1 MGPMLPALVV
11 FFTAGLITGSFAQ
24 YFPLSIFC
32 LLSASAVVS
41 ACLEGRGRIASRDA
55 TILFLSFLAGIVY
68 WSWTVEGTNLDRRT
82 DDEQEMVQEVS
93 GRIVEPV
100 QQAPDRLVMMI
111 QADGPTVGDIPS
123 KRIKLTWR
131 TPERALFQG
140 DRIRFRGKL
149 RAPGG
154 SLNPGGFDYAAYL
167 ERHSVEA
174 VSTVS
179 GPEGVELLESG
190 RGDARWILW
199 NQFDRWRERIRT
211 AAIRTVS
218 QPALGVYLGI
228 ILGDQGY
235 LDPDI
240 RDQFMV
246 TGTVHLLSI
255 SGSHLGLVAI
265 LTFLLVRRMLL
276 LLPATWLLRLSRT
289 TTPTRVAALTT
300 VFPVVFYAC
309 LAGAEL
315 ATIRSLFMILTALLV
330 RWLGYEQRIFHAL
343 ALAAAIML
351 VHDSR
356 AVYDISFQLSFLSV
370 GTIAAWLQLSANNT
384 ETQPVEPPRLQ
395 RALGWAR
402 DTVLISAVI
411 TLVTFPLV
419 AFYFNQLPWLGL
431 LTNLLAV
438 PVMGLVLVPIGLLA
452 GVWELIDGG
461 MLLPW
466 GSSIQVLTD
475 LYIRGLAVAARIPWA
490 EWHVASPSIPMMS
503 LFYVSLMVL
512 WIKPKKVVVR
522 WLAGVCVFAL
532 VLWWGWSPRLSVD
545 GERFRVMFLD
555 VAQGDSTV
563 LELPGGQVV
572 LIDGGPTYERF
583 DMGRGVVGPY
593 LWNRGIRAIDYV
605 IATHPQLDHVGG
617 LAWVLDHFS
626 VGSYWGIG
634 MARDEVFYDRLEKAR
649 LRRGLTEHIAQSG
662 ETIELSP
669 DCRLSIENP
678 PDIGAL
684 LHDRKG
690 GRDLNNRSIVTRL
703 LCGGHTMLFPAD
715 VERDALTRMTVSRRE
730 PVEVLKVP
738 HHGAASSLDAG
749 WVTSLQ
755 PAYAVISVGRH
766 NPYGHPAATVLQVY
780 DEQGIP
786 LWRTD
791 RDGGVWITGGR
802 LGSSLE
808 IHTTRSQR
816 IQPTIPSS
824 VWNAEKSNWERLGQ
838 QWLQRM

>member
-1 MGPMLPALVV
+1 MLPALVLS
-11 FFTAGLITGSFAQ
+11 FTAGLVTGSFVP
-24 YFPLSIFC
+24 YFPLSVLC
-32 LLSASAVVS
+32 WLSAGAILSAW
-41 ACLEGRGRIASRDA
+41 LERCGRITSRDA
-55 TILFLSFLAGIVY
+55 TILFLSFLVGIAY
-68 WSWTVEGTNLDRRT
+68 WSWAVEGTGADRRT
-82 DDEQEMVQEVS
+82 DHEQDMLQQVS
-93 GRIVEPV
+93 GRIVDPV
-100 QQAPDRLVMMI
+100 QQAPDRSVMMI
-111 QADGPTVGDIPS
+111 HAEGPAAGAMPS

-131 TPERALFQG
+131 MPERPLFQG

-149 RAPGG
+149 RSPSG

-167 ERHSVEA
+167 ERHGVEA

-179 GPEGVELLESG
+179 GPEAVELLEAG
-190 RGDARWILW
+190 RADARWALW
-199 NQFDRWRERIRT
+199 NQIDRWRGGIRT

-218 QPALGVYLGI
+218 QPALGVYVGI

-240 RDQFMV
+240 RDQFMA

-265 LTFLLVRRMLL
+265 LAFVSVRRLL
-276 LLPATWLLRLSRT
+276 LFLPATWLLRLSRI
-289 TTPTRVAALTT
+289 TTPTRVAAVTT

-330 RWLGYEQRIFHAL
+330 RWLGYEQRMFHAL

-351 VHDSR
+351 LHDPR
-356 AVYDISFQLSFLSV
+356 ALYDISFQLSFLSV
-370 GTIAAWLQLSANNT
+370 GTIAAWLQLSAPQT
-384 ETQPVEPPRLQ
+384 ETQPVERPPLQ
-395 RALGWAR
+395 RALHWAT
-402 DTVLISAVI
+402 DAVLISAVI
-411 TLVTFPLV
+411 TLVTVPLV
-419 AFYFNQLPWLGL
+419 AFYFNQFPWLGL

-452 GVWELIDGG
+452 AVWQLINGG

-466 GSSIQVLTD
+466 GSSIQD
-475 LYIRGLAVAARIPWA
+475 LIELYSRGLALAARIPWA
-490 EWHVASPSIPMMS
+490 EWHVASPSIPLMA
-503 LFYVSLMVL
+503 LFYVALTAL
-512 WIKPKKVVVR
+512 WMQPKSIAVR
-522 WLAGVCVFAL
+522 WMGGVSLFAL
-532 VLWWGWSPRLSVD
+532 VLWWGWSPRVSLD

-572 LIDGGPTYERF
+572 LIDGGTTYERF

-593 LWNRGIRAIDYV
+593 LWNRGIRTIDYV

-617 LAWVLDHFS
+617 LAWVLNHFS

-634 MARDEVFYDRLEKAR
+634 MARDEPFYDRLEQAR
-649 LRRGLTEHIAQSG
+649 VRRGLAEHIARSG
-662 ETIELSP
+662 ERIDFSP

-678 PDIGAL
+678 PDTEPPL
-684 LHDRKG
+684 QDRKG

-703 LCGGHTMLFPAD
+703 LCGGHAMLFPAD
-715 VERDALTRMTVSRRE
+715 VERDALARMAASRRDR
-730 PVEVLKVP
+730 VEVLKVP

-749 WVTSLQ
+749 WITALQ

-766 NPYGHPAATVLQVY
+766 NPYGHPAPTVLQVY
-780 DEQGIP
+780 GEQGIP

-791 RDGGVWITGGR
+791 RDGGVWITGGSP
-802 LGSSLE
+802 GSPLE
-808 IHTTRSQR
+808 IHTTHSQR
-816 IQPTIPSS
+816 IRPISPSS
-824 VWNAEKSNWERLGQ
+824 GWKAEKSNWERLGR